1 MHASAA
7 AYGWWILIFGALYA
21 LAWLFFGWSIA
32 LRNWLLTF
40 TTNQWLLVA
49 LFVAIFGGIYSLIN
63 LPLSYYSGFV
73 LPHRF
78 GQSNQSF
85 KDWVIDQIKGL
96 AVGAPIGLLL
106 LELLYLALRVTG
118 DLWWLW
124 AAGGMLIFT
133 VLLSNLAP
141 ILIMPLFNK
150 YVPLGEEHKELAER
164 LLALAKRANTKVRG
178 VFKFDMSKRTKSA
191 NAALTG
197 IGNTRRIV
205 LGDTLI
211 NEFSTDEIETVL
223 AHELGH
229 HVHRDI
235 PFLITF
241 GTLSTA
247 LSLFLASLA
256 LNWAINYFGFTGP
269 ADIAAFPALMLIFSA
284 YGLITMPIDNA
295 VSRWR
300 ERMADDYALQSTG
313 KSEAFASAFT
323 RLANQ
328 NLGEVDP
335 EKWVVFM
342 FYSHPPLG
350 ERIEKANHMEN
361 HLIACGPYPFFQCKT
376 SHFGDTLPTRQGYT
390 PTT

>member
-1 MHASAA
+1 MESKLDPERQKQAKQYARIRRRL
-7 AYGWWILIFGALYA
+7 WLVDTIFGALYA
-21 LAWLFFGWSIA
+21 LAWLFFSWAIS
-32 LRNWLLTF
+32 LRTWLTTF
-40 TTNQWLLVA
+40 TDNQWLLVA
-49 LFVAIFGGIYSLIN
+49 LFVAIFGGIYFLIN
-63 LPLSYYSGFV
+63 LPLDYYSGFV

-78 GQSNQSF
+78 GQSTQSF
-85 KDWVIDQIKGL
+85 KDWVIYQIKQL
-96 AVGAPIGLLL
+96 AIGAPIGLLL
-106 LELLYLALRVTG
+106 LELLYFALRVTG

-124 AAGGMLIFT
+124 AAAGMLIFS

-141 ILIMPLFNK
+141 ILIAPLFNK
-150 YVPLGEEHKELAER
+150 YIPLGDEHKELADR
-164 LLALAKRANTKVRG
+164 LLALAKRANARVRG

-241 GTLSTA
+241 GTISTT

-256 LNWAINYFGFTGP
+256 LKWTINYFGFTGP

-284 YGLITMPIDNA
+284 YGLLTMPIENA

-300 ERMADDYALQSTG
+300 EGMADDYALQSTG

-335 EKWVVFM
+335 EKWVVFL

-350 ERIEKANHMEN
+350 ERIEKAERYNLTGAE
-361 HLIACGPYPFFQCKT
+361 
-376 SHFGDTLPTRQGYT
+376 
-390 PTT
+390 

>member
-1 MHASAA
+1 MTTLDPERQKQAKQYARIRRRLWLVDTVFSAV
-7 AYGWWILIFGALYA
+7 YA
-21 LAWLFFGWSIA
+21 MLWLFLGWAIS
-32 LRNWLLTF
+32 LRTWLGSF
-40 TTNQWLLVA
+40 TDNQWLLVA
-49 LFVAIFGGIYSLIN
+49 FFIAIFGGIYALIN

-78 GQSNQSF
+78 DQSNQTLR
-85 KDWVIDQIKGL
+85 DWVIDQLKGL
-96 AVGAPIGLLL
+96 AVGLPLSLLL
-106 LELLYLALRVTG
+106 LELLYLALRLTG

-124 AAGGMLIFT
+124 AAGGMLLFT

-150 YVPLGEEHKELAER
+150 YVPLGEEHKELADR
-164 LLALAKRANTKVRG
+164 LLELARRANTKVRG
-178 VFKFDMSKRTKSA
+178 VFKFDMSKRTKAA

-235 PFLITF
+235 PFLIAF
-241 GTLSTA
+241 GTLSTT
-247 LSLFLASLA
+247 LSLYLASLA
-256 LNWAINYFGFTGP
+256 LNWAVGYFGFSGL
-269 ADIAAFPALMLIFSA
+269 ADIAAFPALGLIFGA
-284 YGLITMPIDNA
+284 YGLITMPLENA
-295 VSRWR
+295 ISRWR
-300 ERMADDYALQSTG
+300 ENMADDYALQSTG
-313 KSEAFASAFT
+313 KKEAFASAFT

-335 EKWVVFM
+335 EKWVVWL

-350 ERIEKANHMEN
+350 ERIAKANNWKM
-361 HLIACGPYPFFQCKT
+361 
-376 SHFGDTLPTRQGYT
+376 
-390 PTT
+390 